1 MIEIKENLKYLQ
13 IPLSYLRN
21 TVAEFM
27 CIYMYLCL
35 FYYL

>member
-1 MIEIKENLKYLQ
+1 MIKIKENLKYFQ
-13 IPLSYLRN
+13 IFFSYLRN